1 MKDSKNVVIGLLCAV
16 ICIMAVAYAAFSTT
30 LTINGN
36 ATISSEWNVAIS
48 NISCEV
54 HAVEGGIASEVTK
67 SFNGTT
73 AQFNIKFNQP
83 GDTAQCVVTI
93 SNAGTLA
100 AEVDSITTVVT
111 DAKGSTTT
119 LDSDA
124 IRYSVSGIAK
134 GTQLTSKGTNTYII
148 NAEFYDAN
156 NGAAPAEAQLS
167 KTLTV
172 TIGYVQDL
180 SA

>member
-1 MKDSKNVVIGLLCAV
+1 MKDSKNIVIGLLCTV
-16 ICIMAVAYAAFSTT
+16 ICVMAVAYAAFSTT
-30 LTINGN
+30 LTINGT

-48 NISCEV
+48 DISCTTTPV
-54 HAVEGGIASEVTK
+54 AGGVASEVTK
-67 SFNGTT
+67 SSNGTT
-73 AQFNIKFNQP
+73 AQFNMKFNQP

-100 AEVDSITTVVT
+100 AKVGSITTVVT

-119 LDSDA
+119 LDADA
-124 IRYSVSGIAK
+124 IRYSVSGIAQ
-134 GTQLTSKGTNTYII
+134 GTKLAAKGTNTYTID
-148 NAEFYDAN
+148 AEFYDAN
-156 NGAAPAEAQLS
+156 NGAAPSEAQLS

-180 SA
+180 SV